1 MSESGGASRGVLGVE
16 RGDPGNGG
24 GGGECETGGM
34 SEAEAE
40 THDVGRLPEPAEEEW
55 PPREWRETTR
65 AAGHRQA
72 LYVALGM
79 VAIFAVLVVVAIWAS
94 HNG

>member
-1 MSESGGASRGVLGVE
+1 M
-16 RGDPGNGG
+16 
-24 GGGECETGGM
+24 GECKTGGM
-34 SEAEAE
+34 SEAE
-40 THDVGRLPEPAEEEW
+40 THEAQQLPEPQEEW

>member
-1 MSESGGASRGVLGVE
+1 MSETDTPRDAVPQ
-16 RGDPGNGG
+16 DQ
-24 GGGECETGGM
+24 
-34 SEAEAE
+34 AA
-40 THDVGRLPEPAEEEW
+40 AQQEEW
-55 PPREWRETTR
+55 PPREWRETSR

-79 VAIFAVLVVVAIWAS
+79 VAIFAVLVVVAIWGS

>member
-1 MSESGGASRGVLGVE
+1 MSETDTPRDNA
-16 RGDPGNGG
+16 PQP
-24 GGGECETGGM
+24 
-34 SEAEAE
+34 EAA
-40 THDVGRLPEPAEEEW
+40 PQQEEW

-65 AAGHRQA
+65 SAGRRQA

-79 VAIFAVLVVVAIWAS
+79 VVIFAVLVVVAIWAS

>member
-1 MSESGGASRGVLGVE
+1 MSETDTPRDAAPQDQDAAPRQQ
-16 RGDPGNGG
+16 
-24 GGGECETGGM
+24 
-34 SEAEAE
+34 
-40 THDVGRLPEPAEEEW
+40 EEW

-79 VAIFAVLVVVAIWAS
+79 VAIFAVLVIVAIWGS

>member
-1 MSESGGASRGVLGVE
+1 MSETDTPRDAAPQ
-16 RGDPGNGG
+16 DQAAPQQQ
-24 GGGECETGGM
+24 
-34 SEAEAE
+34 
-40 THDVGRLPEPAEEEW
+40 EEW

-79 VAIFAVLVVVAIWAS
+79 VAIFAVLVIVAIWGS

>member
-1 MSESGGASRGVLGVE
+1 
-16 RGDPGNGG
+16 
-24 GGGECETGGM
+24 M
-34 SEAEAE
+34 SEAE
-40 THDVGRLPEPAEEEW
+40 THEGQQLPEAQEEW

>member
-1 MSESGGASRGVLGVE
+1 MSE
-16 RGDPGNGG
+16 
-24 GGGECETGGM
+24 TGTPRD
-34 SEAEAE
+34 AAP
-40 THDVGRLPEPAEEEW
+40 HDRDVAPRQQEEW
-55 PPREWRETTR
+55 PPRAWRETTR

-79 VAIFAVLVVVAIWAS
+79 VAIFAVLVIVAIWGS

>member
-1 MSESGGASRGVLGVE
+1 MSE
-16 RGDPGNGG
+16 
-24 GGGECETGGM
+24 TGTPRD
-34 SEAEAE
+34 AAPQDRDA
-40 THDVGRLPEPAEEEW
+40 TPQQEEW

-79 VAIFAVLVVVAIWAS
+79 VAIFAVLVIVAIWGS

>member
-1 MSESGGASRGVLGVE
+1 
-16 RGDPGNGG
+16 
-24 GGGECETGGM
+24 M
-34 SEAEAE
+34 SEAE
-40 THDVGRLPEPAEEEW
+40 THESDQLPEPLEEW

-72 LYVALGM
+72 LYVTLGM